1 MDPPKN
7 AIRAAAVLDPQ
18 GLGEGL
24 RRCFPVPTD
33 GTFDVLLERLAHA
46 GGPAGAT
53 ATERP
58 SERSRPSHNTLL
70 DAARFFRGRRT

>member
-7 AIRAAAVLDPQ
+7 AMRAAVLDPQ

-33 GTFDVLLERLAHA
+33 GTFDALLERLAHA
-46 GGPAGAT
+46 GASPGAGA
-53 ATERP
+53 AERSPERP
-58 SERSRPSHNTLL
+58 RSQHSALL
-70 DAARFFRGRRT
+70 EAARFFSGRRK